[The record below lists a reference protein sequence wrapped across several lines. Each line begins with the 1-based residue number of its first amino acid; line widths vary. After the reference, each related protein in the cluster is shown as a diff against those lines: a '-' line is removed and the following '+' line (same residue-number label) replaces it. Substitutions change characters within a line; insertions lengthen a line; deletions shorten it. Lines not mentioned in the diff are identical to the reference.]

1 MAKKDAKKEPKDGK
15 GARKKS
21 AAAAP
26 PAPAGRPEKAG
37 KARGGSGKAGDGPGR
52 ARAAGPAPARP
63 LVAVDTAVLTVLP
76 PDGAAPGVR
85 FGELAVL
92 QVRSAQGGWALP
104 ATLLAEGEPLA
115 RAAARA
121 LAEAGA
127 PGDDVRPR
135 QLPVLQGPD
144 GVLTVPHLA
153 WVPHERVAPVV
164 AGSDGALRLAP
175 VGEAGAARPEVVAA
189 ALERARREYAEAAD
203 PGGLLPD
210 TFTLHELFVV
220 HDAVA
225 GHFDSTEDAFR
236 LRIAR
241 HVEPTG
247 GSARRLAGRPARL
260 YRRRAPG

>member
-1 MAKKDAKKEPKDGK
+1 M
-15 GARKKS
+15 
-21 AAAAP
+21 
-26 PAPAGRPEKAG
+26 PAGKRDRGAAG
-37 KARGGSGKAGDGPGR
+37 
-52 ARAAGPAPARP
+52 ARAAGPGPARP

-76 PDGAAPGVR
+76 PDVAGPGDR
-85 FGELAVL
+85 LGELAVL
-92 QVRSAQGGWALP
+92 QVRSAQGGWVLP

-115 RAAARA
+115 RAAARS
-121 LAEAGA
+121 LAEAGV
-127 PGDDVRPR
+127 PRDDVRPR

-144 GVLTVPHLA
+144 GVLGVPHLV

-164 AGSDGALRLAP
+164 EGSGGRLRLAP
-175 VGEAGAARPEVVAA
+175 VGGAGAARPEVLAA

-247 GSARRLAGRPARL
+247 QSVRRLAGRPARL
-260 YRRRAPG
+260 HRRRAPA